1 MSARS
6 ISHLVL
12 RRWASSGLAVCLLLV
27 AAAAPASAYAERTR
41 DNTCQSGRGKAKGRA
56 GRAGR
61 KSKAAQQEAP
71 PPARESSESSDADPG
86 EDLLGGLDDDSPKQ
100 EERPAPK
107 PQPASKPEPRAPERV
122 REEPAE
128 EPAVEPESP
137 SEDAEPS
144 TEPATEAPPS
154 ESEEGAQA
162 ADDGPSVS
170 IEPFAGFGIA
180 TRSVRMPWMTGA
192 LEIAPGVT
200 PAFEVGLRVQA
211 RPRADFSFFVNLVYQ
226 SALGFS
232 VTERPPLA
240 LPKEVGARSE
250 RVALEFAPR
259 WRFSNGQIE
268 LGIPV
273 GATVRT
279 LWAEV
284 HMSQTPSF
292 SLVGPH
298 ARAELQLRFS
308 DAISLRVAPELQYIM
323 MVDDD
328 VKNAG
333 VSSSG
338 VALGGDASV
347 EAQISRAWSLR
358 INYRESHA
366 LLSATR
372 GSVSFSDVERYLT
385 LRAVGSF

>member
-12 RRWASSGLAVCLLLV
+12 QRWACSGLAVCLLL
-27 AAAAPASAYAERTR
+27 AAAPASAYAERTR
-41 DNTCQSGRGKAKGRA
+41 DNTCQSGKSKAKGRGA
-56 GRAGR
+56 ARGGR

-71 PPARESSESSDADPG
+71 PPAQESSDSDTG

-100 EERPAPK
+100 EKQEERPAPK
-107 PQPASKPEPRAPERV
+107 PQPKPEPRAPV
-122 REEPAE
+122 REEPVE
-128 EPAVEPESP
+128 EPSAEPESP
-137 SEDAEPS
+137 SDDAEPS
-144 TEPATEAPPS
+144 SDAMAASPV
-154 ESEEGAQA
+154 ESEQGAQA
-162 ADDGPSVS
+162 ADDGPSVV

-192 LEIAPGVT
+192 LEVAPGVT
-200 PAFEVGLRVQA
+200 PAFEVGMRVQA

-298 ARAELQLRFS
+298 ARAELLLRFS
-308 DAISLRVAPELQYIM
+308 DAISLRIAPELQYIM
-323 MVDDD
+323 MVDND

-347 EAQISRAWSLR
+347 EAQVSQVWSLR

>member
-12 RRWASSGLAVCLLLV
+12 RRWASSGMAVCLLLA
-27 AAAAPASAYAERTR
+27 AAAAPASAYAERPR
-41 DNTCQSGRGKAKGRA
+41 DNTCQSGKGKAKGRA
-56 GRAGR
+56 ARAGR

-71 PPARESSESSDADPG
+71 PPAQASSDSDTG

-107 PQPASKPEPRAPERV
+107 PQPKPEPRAPV

-137 SEDAEPS
+137 SDDAEPS
-144 TEPATEAPPS
+144 TDATGEAPPA
-154 ESEEGAQA
+154 EPEQGAQA

-192 LEIAPGVT
+192 LEVAPGVT

-211 RPRADFSFFVNLVYQ
+211 RPRADFSYFVNLVYQ

-298 ARAELQLRFS
+298 ARAELLLRFS
-308 DAISLRVAPELQYIM
+308 DVISLRIAPELQYIM
-323 MVDDD
+323 MVDND

-347 EAQISRAWSLR
+347 EAQVSQVWSVR

>member
-1 MSARS
+1 MSTRS

-12 RRWASSGLAVCLLLV
+12 QRVAAPGLAACLLLV
-27 AAAAPASAYAERTR
+27 AAAAPDPVSADR
-41 DNTCQSGRGKAKGRA
+41 DNVCQSGKGRGKGRA

-61 KSKAAQQEAP
+61 KSKAAQQEVP
-71 PPARESSESSDADPG
+71 PPAQEPASEDTG

-100 EERPAPK
+100 EERPAPR
-107 PQPASKPEPRAPERV
+107 PQPKPEPTRAAPERV
-122 REEPAE
+122 REEPPPE
-128 EPAVEPESP
+128 EPAAEPESP
-137 SEDAEPS
+137 LEGAEV
-144 TEPATEAPPS
+144 TAS
-154 ESEEGAQA
+154 ESEAAAAPEPEAGAQE
-162 ADDGPSVS
+162 DGPSVS
-170 IEPFAGFGIA
+170 IEPFAGFGIS
-180 TRSVRMPWMTGA
+180 TRSVRMPAMTGA
-192 LEIAPGVT
+192 LEVAPGVT

-211 RPRADFSFFVNLVYQ
+211 WPHADFSFFANLVYQ

-250 RVALEFAPR
+250 RVALEVAPR
-259 WRFSNGQIE
+259 WRFANGQLE

-298 ARAELQLRFS
+298 VRGELRLRFS
-308 DAISLRVAPELQYIM
+308 ESISLRLAPELHYIL

-333 VSSSG
+333 VSASG

-347 EAQISRAWSLR
+347 EAQVSQIWSFR
-358 INYRESHA
+358 IQYRESHA

-372 GSVSFSDVERYLT
+372 GSVSFQDVERYLT

>member
-12 RRWASSGLAVCLLLV
+12 QRWASSGLAVCLLLA

-41 DNTCQSGRGKAKGRA
+41 DNTCQAGKGKAKART

-61 KSKAAQQEAP
+61 KAKAAQQEAP
-71 PPARESSESSDADPG
+71 PPAQESPDSDPG

-107 PQPASKPEPRAPERV
+107 PQPAPKPEPRTPV
-122 REEPAE
+122 REEPVE
-128 EPAVEPESP
+128 EPAAESESP
-137 SEDAEPS
+137 SEDAESS
-144 TEPATEAPPS
+144 TDAAEEAPQS
-154 ESEEGAQA
+154 EPEEGAQA

-170 IEPFAGFGIA
+170 IEPFAGFGIH

-192 LEIAPGVT
+192 LEVAPGVT
-200 PAFEVGLRVQA
+200 PAFEVGLRVHA
-211 RPRADFSFFVNLVYQ
+211 RPRAEFSYFVNLVYQ

-232 VTERPPLA
+232 VTERPPIA

-298 ARAELQLRFS
+298 ARAEVQLRFN
-308 DAISLRVAPELQYIM
+308 DAISLRIAPELQYIM
-323 MVDDD
+323 MVDND

-347 EAQISRAWSLR
+347 EAQFSQVWSLR